1 MTIRIRNFTDKDL
14 SNIVKLLNETRRESY
29 EPIPFSKEELSS
41 QIKEWNLEIL
51 VAEEEGEIVGSAA
64 YNNGQWGEEIEW
76 LSANEKPNRKFIENL
91 LVTEIEKH
99 VKGDTVFTVVDAESP
114 EIKEWTKR
122 GFMAEG
128 GLYHM
133 VARLDGLRSLPEV
146 PEGIVIR
153 YLREEEEKDFVEAVN
168 AGFNRE
174 RLEQGVIQKWKSKC
188 PPFSEEWIHV
198 AELNENIVS
207 VIVSRPDVKYN
218 RFFRGNRGY
227 LGPAATLPKYRRK
240 NLASALTLRAMNFLF
255 KKKMNSVALYTS
267 EKNTASVNLL
277 RKLGFKIGHHWR
289 FMRKARLK

>member
-91 LVTEIEKH
+91 LATEIEKH

-153 YLREEEEKDFVEAVN
+153 YLREEEEKNFVEAVN

-227 LGPAATLPKYRRK
+227 LGPA
-240 NLASALTLRAMNFLF
+240 
-255 KKKMNSVALYTS
+255 
-267 EKNTASVNLL
+267 
-277 RKLGFKIGHHWR
+277 
-289 FMRKARLK
+289 

>member
-1 MTIRIRNFTDKDL
+1 MTITIRNFTDKDL

-114 EIKEWTKR
+114 EINEWTKL

-227 LGPAATLPKYRRK
+227 LGPAATLPEYRRK
-240 NLASALTLRAMNFLF
+240 NLASALTFRAMNSLF